1 MATRVG
7 CRPPCLTAVERLV
20 PALRVL
26 LLMIALVVL
35 AGCAGRSATRATI
48 ADDKPAWAYGNHCG
62 GNYPSASLDPPAA
75 DDLDLVCRFH
85 DQCYAA
91 HGGPYRTCDALLR
104 HNVQHLRRSSS
115 SSRFSAHCKQLFDEV
130 MSFAAL
136 PDRSQPDKVSLAFES
151 AGLVWQLPALA
162 FGQLTSRLYRA
173 VDNRDAEPCMSEDAA
188 ISFIAPQTPAELA
201 ALKEAL
207 LERFGPDR
215 PDADT
220 VLAVLARCHASG
232 CAGVPVRG
240 RSAHP
245 MLVSR

>member
-1 MATRVG
+1 MNRRA
-7 CRPPCLTAVERLV
+7 P
-20 PALRVL
+20 PALRALIAVFVL
-26 LLMIALVVL
+26 AVL

-48 ADDKPAWAYGNHCG
+48 ADEKPAWAYGNHCG
-62 GNYPSASLDPPAA
+62 GNYPSASLDPPAV

-91 HGGPYRTCDALLR
+91 WGGPYRTCDALLR
-104 HNVQHLRRSSS
+104 YNVQHLRRTSS

-162 FGQLTSRLYRA
+162 LGQLSSRLYRA
-173 VDNRDAEPCMSEDAA
+173 VDNRDAEPCMSEDAS
-188 ISFIAPQTPAELA
+188 ISFIAPQTAAELA
-201 ALKEAL
+201 ALREAL
-207 LERFGPDR
+207 LERLGPGR
-215 PDADT
+215 PDAD
-220 VLAVLARCHASG
+220 AVLGALTRCHASG
-232 CAGVPVRG
+232 CAGVPVLG

-245 MLVSR
+245 MAAPR